1 MNLSTSDL
9 AIWNVETFM
18 RQAEVSMPALRREC
32 AHLPPMGRVC
42 RAMASVDGVRRLG
55 DRRMTLDPY
64 LRQWQPGWARAPS
77 GLSAGWHAE
86 ELMTHAD
93 GSQAGRAPWPG
104 GAAWIG
110 EYCPIEEAKISVLD
124 LGVTRSDATYDVVH
138 VWRGRFY
145 RLADH
150 LDRFA
155 ASCARL
161 RLDPGYDRVGIE
173 AILHG
178 CVRRTGLRE
187 AYVSMTCTRGRLA
200 AGSRD
205 LRTARC
211 TFYCYAVP
219 FVWIATPG
227 QQDTGA
233 SLWISQVTRIP
244 PRSVDPLVK
253 NYHWLD
259 MEVAQLDAYDHSAQL
274 VILRDDS
281 GAITEGP
288 GFNVFAYVDGRW
300 LTPASGTLA
309 GITRR
314 SLIELAAEA
323 GDLVQQGRL
332 SASDLRRAAEVLI
345 TSTAGGIMPVTLV
358 DGQPVGPGTPG
369 PLTTSLRERYWARHE
384 DPRFSSPVRYGG

>member
-1 MNLSTSDL
+1 M
-9 AIWNVETFM
+9 AQAGAG
-18 RQAEVSMPALRREC
+18 QAERAL
-32 AHLPPMGRVC
+32 
-42 RAMASVDGVRRLG
+42 
-55 DRRMTLDPY
+55 
-64 LRQWQPGWARAPS
+64 
-77 GLSAGWHAE
+77 
-86 ELMTHAD
+86 
-93 GSQAGRAPWPG
+93 WPG

-110 EYCPIEEAKISVLD
+110 GEYCPVEEAKISVLD
-124 LGVTRSDATYDVVH
+124 LGVTRSDATYDVAH

-145 RLADH
+145 RLDDH

-161 RLDPGYDRVGIE
+161 RLDPGRDRAGIE

-178 CVRRTGLRE
+178 CVRRSGLRA

-219 FVWIATPG
+219 FVWIAAPG
-227 QQDTGA
+227 QQDTGV
-233 SLWISQVTRIP
+233 SLWISAVTRIP

-259 MEVAQLDAYDHSAQL
+259 MEVAQLDAYDHGAQL
-274 VILRDDS
+274 VVLRDES

-288 GFNVFAYVDGRW
+288 GFNVFAHVDGRW
-300 LTPASGTLA
+300 LTPAGGTLA

-314 SLIELAAEA
+314 SAIELAAEA
-323 GDLVQQGRL
+323 GDPVQEGRL
-332 SASDLRRAAEVLI
+332 GAGDLRRAAEVLI

-358 DGQPVGPGTPG
+358 DGQPVGTGAPG
-369 PLTTSLRERYWARHE
+369 PRTTSLRERYWARHE
-384 DPRFSSPVRYGG
+384 DPRYSAPVRYDGQETG

>member
-1 MNLSTSDL
+1 MN
-9 AIWNVETFM
+9 
-18 RQAEVSMPALRREC
+18 QASRGEA
-32 AHLPPMGRVC
+32 AQG
-42 RAMASVDGVRRLG
+42 
-55 DRRMTLDPY
+55 
-64 LRQWQPGWARAPS
+64 
-77 GLSAGWHAE
+77 
-86 ELMTHAD
+86 
-93 GSQAGRAPWPG
+93 PWPG
-104 GAAWIG
+104 GAAWIDG
-110 EYCPIEEAKISVLD
+110 GYRPVEEAKISVLD

-145 RLADH
+145 RLDDH
-150 LDRFA
+150 LERFA

-161 RLDPGYDRVGIE
+161 RLDPGYDRASIE

-219 FVWIATPG
+219 FVWISAPD
-227 QQDTGA
+227 QQGRGA
-233 SLWISQVTRIP
+233 SLWISEVTRIP

-259 MEVAQLDAYDHSAQL
+259 MEVALLDAYDHGAQL
-274 VILRDDS
+274 VVLRDSS

-288 GFNVFAYVDGRW
+288 GFNIFAHIDGRW

-309 GITRR
+309 GVTRR

-323 GDLVQQGRL
+323 GDQVEEGRL
-332 SASDLRRAAEVLI
+332 SAGDLRRAAEVLI

-358 DGQPVGPGTPG
+358 DGQPVGAGTPG
-369 PLTTSLRERYWARHE
+369 PRTTSLRERYWARHE
-384 DPRFSSPVRYGG
+384 DPRFSAPVRYADQGDRELPVTRSESARR